1 MRALTESEAR
11 VIAVLLSA
19 LPDRERERLRRIDI
33 PRSTY
38 HAARRRAY
46 EEGWLRDRYVPDPS
60 RFGLPFAMFV
70 VARPFVDRVADLVA
84 EWQREPGNVVLW
96 AGSQVALGVF
106 FLPTVEEAKRISN
119 QFDALKLGSWH
130 ESITVRLD
138 QPSIPVYFDFE
149 GLWSH
154 LAAMAGTLAYPHGL
168 GGPGPDGENDERPA
182 PGTLN
187 PSMSWAVAELLHRP
201 FVGQEQGRPGHLMG
215 PLGLPFSQQKLLTR
229 GWVLHRVFL
238 EPSRLPAFK
247 GRSADQVN
255 LILGRPKS
263 GTRPEELFAT
273 LTRDCRVFPFLYVAS
288 PERFLI
294 AALGSSVPAAP
305 TESGPEPRRPV
316 LATLQA
322 NLEGIEIVQE
332 LAPNLVNHVDHR
344 YDRLFA
350 RKG

>member
-1 MRALTESEAR
+1 MRALTESETR

-19 LPDRERERLRRIDI
+19 LPDRERERLRRVDI

-60 RFGLPFAMFV
+60 RFGLPYAMFL
-70 VARPFVDRVADLVA
+70 VARPFVDRVGDLVQ

-106 FLPTVEEAKRISN
+106 FLPTAEEAKRIAAR
-119 QFDALKLGSWH
+119 FDELRLGSWH
-130 ESITVRLD
+130 ESIAVRLD

-154 LAAMAGTLAYPHGL
+154 LAGMAGTLAYPHGL
-168 GGPGPDGENDERPA
+168 GGPGPDGEVDERPE

-187 PSMSWAVAELLHRP
+187 PHAAWAVAELLHRP
-201 FVGQEQGRPGHLMG
+201 FIGQEQGRPGHLMG

-238 EPSRLPAFK
+238 EPSRLPLYK

-255 LILGRPKS
+255 LILGRPKP

-273 LTRDCRVFPFLYVAS
+273 LTRDCRVYPFLYVAGA
-288 PERFLI
+288 ERFLI
-294 AALGSSVPAAP
+294 GALGSSAP
-305 TESGPEPRRPV
+305 TNSSDQPPEPRRPV
-316 LATLQA
+316 LATLQE

-350 RKG
+350 RKS